1 MTAAGAA
8 AGGVGVTGLAGDFA
22 AATTTEP
29 ITALTSIITARPTAL
44 FPARVKRTSMFP
56 PGRWVVTSSPVQPC
70 VNHPRKPAPT
80 PLPYQQFT
88 DTGRF
93 ASARRTITEDPGR
106 DQSRVSI
113 VHTRSF
119 LPSVAALRA
128 TSLFVP
134 PYGGR
139 RQRRV

>member
-1 MTAAGAA
+1 MSSTFGVYSASGPSSKVSTTYFVGSGVGLGVTAAGAA
-8 AGGVGVTGLAGDFA
+8 ARGVGVTGLAGDFA

-93 ASARRTITEDPGR
+93 A
-106 DQSRVSI
+106 
-113 VHTRSF
+113 
-119 LPSVAALRA
+119 
-128 TSLFVP
+128 
-134 PYGGR
+134 
-139 RQRRV
+139 